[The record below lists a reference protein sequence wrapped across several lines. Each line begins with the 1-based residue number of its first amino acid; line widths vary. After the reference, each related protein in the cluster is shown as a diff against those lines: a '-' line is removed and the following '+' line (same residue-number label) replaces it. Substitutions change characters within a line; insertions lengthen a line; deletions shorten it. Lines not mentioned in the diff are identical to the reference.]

1 MYLIHNGHKNYEFVG
16 LRAFPRLG
24 RTFVKFFI
32 NLLNISSKIEIF
44 EVKIIKLLMEKF
56 NQDFYH
62 YGYTF
67 DTETMTPGG
76 FD

>member
-1 MYLIHNGHKNYEFVG
+1 MYLILNGHENYVFVG
-16 LRAFPRLG
+16 LRAFPRLS
-24 RTFVKFFI
+24 RTLVKFFV

>member
-1 MYLIHNGHKNYEFVG
+1 MFLREPLSESELNFVKTTEY
-16 LRAFPRLG
+16 FDNEESC
-24 RTFVKFFI
+24 RTFIPELEVE
-32 NLLNISSKIEIF
+32 IEK
-44 EVKIIKLLMEKF
+44 VKIIKLLMEKF

>member
-1 MYLIHNGHKNYEFVG
+1 MVLEILSFLKMGILSWDSCFKYAQNG
-16 LRAFPRLG
+16 
-24 RTFVKFFI
+24 
-32 NLLNISSKIEIF
+32 SKIEVYK
-44 EVKIIKLLMEKF
+44 VKIIKLLMEKF

>member
-1 MYLIHNGHKNYEFVG
+1 MLKM
-16 LRAFPRLG
+16 
-24 RTFVKFFI
+24 TQ
-32 NLLNISSKIEIF
+32 KIEII